1 VFDIK
6 NKIITSSHEF
16 LEGYYHIYDIVAI
29 DNTHYL
35 LAASSGLLKT
45 TKD

>member
-1 VFDIK
+1 MFDIK

-16 LEGYYHIYDIVAI
+16 LEGRYHIFDIVAI

-35 LAASSGLLKT
+35 IAGDKGLLKT

>member
-6 NKIITSSHEF
+6 NSNITSTHKFKERGS
-16 LEGYYHIYDIVAI
+16 IRDIVAI
-29 DNTHYL
+29 DDTHYL
-35 LAASSGLLKT
+35 LAADKGLLKT